1 MCDNVLYHTLMN
13 TAGDGT
19 NELIIAPSQDLRP
32 APLFA
37 PTRKA
42 ARRFLEFFTAQINN
56 AHTRRAYLNATR
68 RFADWC
74 ASKDIHE
81 LAQVEPLHVAAFV
94 HALQDE
100 LSPPSVKQHLAALR
114 MLFDW
119 LVTGHVIETNPAHAV
134 RGPKYVVKKGK
145 TPVLD
150 ADEARALLD
159 AIDTGTLTGLRDRAL
174 IGVMVYTFARIN
186 AVLQMKVADYYTQG

>member
-19 NELIIAPSQDLRP
+19 NELIIAPSQDLAP

-56 AHTRRAYLNATR
+56 AHTRRAYVNATR
-68 RFADWC
+68 RFAEWC

-81 LAQVEPLHVAAFV
+81 LAQVQPFHVAAFV
-94 HALQDE
+94 HDLQDE
-100 LSPPSVKQHLAALR
+100 LSPPSVKQHLAAIR

-119 LVTGHVIETNPAHAV
+119 LVTGHVIETNPAHSV
-134 RGPKYVVKKGK
+134 RGRGTRSRK
-145 TPVLD
+145 
-150 ADEARALLD
+150 AR
-159 AIDTGTLTGLRDRAL
+159 RPS
-174 IGVMVYTFARIN
+174 
-186 AVLQMKVADYYTQG
+186 